1 MIRRCAIATALALAA
16 WPAQA
21 QAPDAPRAAHSTAAR
36 ASWRDGLRLNLALE
50 GAPDVDFGDAD
61 VSWVRTNGRIALQGP
76 VSERW
81 GLGVSLSGEMLVS
94 EVDDAATFLA
104 PAADG
109 DGPLRDLFEST
120 LSAGM
125 RRRIGE
131 RFAIGADGYVTA
143 KLEPGAELGN
153 SLKGGGVFSLLYR
166 RSDTLS
172 VAVGAKLGSR
182 LDREGPFAWPTLR
195 VEWHITP
202 RLELDIN
209 NATVRLGYAVWD
221 GLELLGFASYRSD
234 RYRMERREL
243 GPLAADAGTIG
254 VRSATLG
261 AGVRWNLSEHVRLLG
276 TVGLS
281 VWQRLL
287 VNDGDDARVA
297 SRESEGA
304 AAVLALRLQTRF

>member
-1 MIRRCAIATALALAA
+1 M
-16 WPAQA
+16 
-21 QAPDAPRAAHSTAAR
+21 
-36 ASWRDGLRLNLALE
+36 
-50 GAPDVDFGDAD
+50 
-61 VSWVRTNGRIALQGP
+61 
-76 VSERW
+76 
-81 GLGVSLSGEMLVS
+81 
-94 EVDDAATFLA
+94 
-104 PAADG
+104 
-109 DGPLRDLFEST
+109 
-120 LSAGM
+120 
-125 RRRIGE
+125 
-131 RFAIGADGYVTA
+131 
-143 KLEPGAELGN
+143 
-153 SLKGGGVFSLLYR
+153 
-166 RSDTLS
+166 
-172 VAVGAKLGSR
+172 
-182 LDREGPFAWPTLR
+182 
-195 VEWHITP
+195 
-202 RLELDIN
+202 
-209 NATVRLGYAVWD
+209 RLGYAVWD